1 MQIRNFLLAIL
12 LIFPLIKVQSQT
24 SDSNPI
30 PILAEEKTVTSCPF
44 LTKDVNGVPVIS
56 FGKEINENEAVICYS
71 LFDFNAN
78 KFQNPIEIPT
88 SKGVD
93 LHGENMPKIIFKPN
107 NEIIAVW
114 GINNPSEK
122 KKYGGLVNYSQSF
135 DNGKSWTKAT
145 SLVKDTASIDQR
157 YFDIDLLPNGEV
169 AVIWLDNR
177 SKTDTEGS
185 TLYYAET
192 NGILGF
198 VNEKPIAETTC
209 QCCRTDLFV
218 SKNGTINTAFRDI
231 IDGEIRDMVLTYSSD
246 NGNTFSVPARI
257 SPDNW
262 KIKGCPHTGPT
273 MTESE
278 NGLHFAWY
286 TSGGG
291 AGVFYSNSQDDGNH
305 FSKRDI
311 VCDNPTSKHPQIT
324 SLNNQDIL
332 IVWDEAKEKKG
343 VFTSQIGLQH
353 RKNDGKTVSTR
364 YISPKKE
371 NATFP
376 VIEAINKNQLVV
388 AWSQN
393 SESVFYKIISLD

>member
-1 MQIRNFLLAIL
+1 MQIRNYLLTIL
-12 LIFPLIKVQSQT
+12 MIFPFLKVQSQT
-24 SDSNPI
+24 SDSSPI
-30 PILAEEKTVTSCPF
+30 AILAKEKTSCPF
-44 LTKDVNGVPVIS
+44 LTKDANGIPVMS

-71 LFDFNAN
+71 VFDLNTN
-78 KFQNPIEIPT
+78 KFQTPIEIPT
-88 SKGVD
+88 SKGVS

-122 KKYGGLVNYSQSF
+122 KKYGELVNYSQSF
-135 DNGKSWTKAT
+135 DNGKSWTKAM

-169 AVIWLDNR
+169 AIIWLDNR
-177 SKTDTEGS
+177 TKTDAEGS

-192 NGILGF
+192 KGTSGF
-198 VNEKPIAETTC
+198 VNEKPIAETIC
-209 QCCRTDLFV
+209 QCCRTELFV
-218 SKNGTINTAFRDI
+218 SKNGTINAAFRDI
-231 IDGEIRDMVLTYSSD
+231 IDGEIRDMVLTYSTD
-246 NGNTFSVPARI
+246 NGNTFSVPSRI

-262 KIKGCPHTGPT
+262 KINGCPHTGPT

-286 TSGGG
+286 TSSGG
-291 AGVFYSNSQDDGNH
+291 AGVFYADSQDYGKH
-305 FSKRDI
+305 FSKRD
-311 VCDNPTSKHPQIT
+311 VVANNPTAKHPQIT
-324 SLNNQDIL
+324 SLNNQDIF

-353 RKNDGKTVSTR
+353 RKKSGKIVSTK

-376 VIEAINKNQLVV
+376 VIKSINKNQFLI

-393 SESVFYKIISLD
+393 SESVFYKIISVD